1 MPKEDLNE
9 MMSRL
14 KMASLKQP
22 GMINVRLELNPI
34 NGQMR
39 IDIPQN
45 PILVL
50 GMLDMARAHVYGQIM
65 GKVPMQ
71 QAETQAPE
79 NKASVKP
86 ETSASTESKEPTDIA
101 STGQDKKEETVL
113 VSKEAQS

>member
-45 PILVL
+45 PMLVL
-50 GMLDMARAHVYGQIM
+50 GMLDMARAHVYSQI
-65 GKVPMQ
+65 
-71 QAETQAPE
+71 
-79 NKASVKP
+79 
-86 ETSASTESKEPTDIA
+86 
-101 STGQDKKEETVL
+101 TGQDKKEETVL